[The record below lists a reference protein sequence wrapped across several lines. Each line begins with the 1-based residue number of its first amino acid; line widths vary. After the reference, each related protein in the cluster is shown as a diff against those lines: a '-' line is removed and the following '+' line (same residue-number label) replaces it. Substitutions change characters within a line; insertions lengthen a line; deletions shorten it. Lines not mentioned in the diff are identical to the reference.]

1 MKKSKEL
8 SAINARAYLLITS
21 AKVVHMKSAIRFSSE
36 VSVAIAAKK
45 PIVALES
52 TIISHGLPRPTNL
65 SVAIECEEIVRSFG
79 AIPATIALLD
89 GIVHVG
95 LEADELVAIAS
106 RDDISKASIRDLAII
121 VASGKSAA
129 TTVAATAHIAAIA
142 GIKVFATGGLGGV
155 HRGANESF
163 DESADLT
170 ALSQLDMTVV
180 CAGVKS
186 ILDVHA
192 TLERLETLAIGLVGY
207 KTNRFPGF
215 YLTDSGFELEH
226 RVDSPEEIATI
237 IRARTSIGT
246 QFKSL
251 IVANPVLKEMD
262 RAVHDQILASG
273 LARAAREG
281 IEGKA
286 VTPFLLEHFHSASD
300 GESLSINTEI
310 IKSNCALAAEIAVAL
325 Q

>member
-1 MKKSKEL
+1 MEL

-21 AKVVHMKSAIRFSSE
+21 AKVVHMKSAIKYSAE
-36 VSVAIAAKK
+36 VAGAIAAGK
-45 PIVALES
+45 PLVALES
-52 TIISHGLPRPTNL
+52 TIISHGLPRPSNL
-65 SVAIECEEIVRSFG
+65 AVAIECERIIREHG
-79 AIPATIALLD
+79 AVPATIALLD
-89 GIVHVG
+89 GVVHVG
-95 LEADELVAIAS
+95 LEIEELEAIAN
-106 RDDISKASIRDLAII
+106 RDDISKASVRDLAII
-121 VASGKSAA
+121 VASRKSAA

-170 ALSQLDMTVV
+170 ALSQLDITVV

-215 YLTDSGFELEH
+215 YLSDSGYALEY
-226 RVDSPEEIATI
+226 RVDSPAEIAAI
-237 IRARTSIGT
+237 IKARTSIGT
-246 QFKSL
+246 QFKAL
-251 IVANPVLKEMD
+251 IVANPVKNEMEKS
-262 RAVHDQILASG
+262 RHDQILATG
-273 LARAAREG
+273 LAKAVHDG
-281 IEGKA
+281 IDGKA
-286 VTPFLLEHFHSASD
+286 VTPYLLEHFHTASQ
-300 GESLSINTEI
+300 GESLAINTEI

-325 Q
+325 I